1 MPVFDAQEGVE
12 ADSAEMIAKRQVGRF
27 RQVKSKTD
35 ACLLEWWRDKGSVAR
50 DRAGGVVWGWL
61 SKLAR
66 RALAMPAT
74 SAAAERLFSQASS
87 VLKANRKRI
96 KVMNSLLMLSF
107 TRYRR
112 SRTLVE
118 YAQPHTARA
127 PKHIHTIYTH
137 RLSLLYGNGKQM
149 PWSRP

>member
-1 MPVFDAQEGVE
+1 
-12 ADSAEMIAKRQVGRF
+12 MIAKREVGRF

-87 VLKANRKRI
+87 VLKPNRKRI
-96 KVMNSLLMLSF
+96 KVVNSLLMPKGLRQDGMSPYTW
-107 TRYRR
+107 TRKR
-112 SRTLVE
+112 VAE
-118 YAQPHTARA
+118 A
-127 PKHIHTIYTH
+127 
-137 RLSLLYGNGKQM
+137 
-149 PWSRP
+149 